1 MKKDIGVVVGLG
13 IEPGDPR
20 APAVSRM
27 GNVLCVFVHA
37 QAFSSL
43 SHRRSLL
50 GVPAVLWRK
59 ADNFS
64 AATLVTIGSLAV
76 LWIALSGYFPDE
88 WASLKNSF
96 HPFMAVIPGGDNDPS
111 GGRDS

>member
-64 AATLVTIGSLAV
+64 AATAVTIGSLVV
-76 LWIALSGYFPDE
+76 LWIAFSGYFPD
-88 WASLKNSF
+88 
-96 HPFMAVIPGGDNDPS
+96 
-111 GGRDS
+111 